1 MPYAIRKS
9 TVRFLTDFFAK
20 ISFTV
25 FVIIRAQMNKFN
37 DEEFDIAEYV
47 RSQQKRKKRI
57 AIGVIIVT
65 AIVLAGMIAFWH

>member
-1 MPYAIRKS
+1 
-9 TVRFLTDFFAK
+9 
-20 ISFTV
+20 
-25 FVIIRAQMNKFN
+25 MNKFN

-47 RSQQKRKKRI
+47 RCQQKCKKRI